1 MLPILIMIGNIW
13 LQAKQVGVDALVLI
27 GFVESRFDELIQTHQ
42 QLQYWE
48 NVPALIW
55 HLACIHFISNNISQN
70 IYSDLSKSY
79 SSMTVW
85 L

>member
-27 GFVESRFDELIQTHQ
+27 GFVESRFDELIHPSTITS
-42 QLQYWE
+42 LGKC
-48 NVPALIW
+48 ATLIW
-55 HLACIHFISNNISQN
+55 HLACILFISNNISQN
-70 IYSDLSKSY
+70 IYSGLSKSY
-79 SSMTVW
+79 NSMTVW